1 MAYSVRDIA
10 RKIGADVVGDGDA
23 KITHVADLENSTAG
37 SLSFAISRKYI
48 KQLQRAKATAVIVPA
63 DLVAH
68 CEMVTLVTD
77 NPSLSFARAVQFLHP
92 PEEIVPGI
100 HPTAIISDDCEVA
113 ENVSIGPNVVIN
125 AKCTIGNNSVI
136 GPGCIITAPCF
147 IGAYAR
153 LIARVSIVGPASFGE
168 RVIIHPG
175 AVVGSD
181 GFGLANDQGVW
192 VKIPQIG
199 GVIIG
204 NDVEIGANTTI
215 DRGALQDTV
224 IDDGVKLDNQIQVAH
239 NVKIGAQTAVAGCTG
254 IAGSAKI
261 GKHCA
266 IGAAVGIQGHIEI
279 ADGVVVTGM
288 ATIRQ
293 SISKPG
299 VYSSGTLPQENKKW
313 IRSASRFKELD
324 NMLKR
329 LQELEKKMAR
339 E

>member
-23 KITHVADLENSTAG
+23 KITHIAELENSTAG
-37 SLSFAISRKYI
+37 SLSFAVSRKYI

-68 CEMVTLVTD
+68 CEMVALVTD
-77 NPSLSFARAVQFLHP
+77 NPSLSFAHAVQFLYP
-92 PEEIVPGI
+92 PEEIVSGI
-100 HPTAIISDDCEVA
+100 HPSAIISDDCEVA
-113 ENVSIGPNVVIN
+113 DNVSIGPNVVIN

-153 LIARVSIVGPASFGE
+153 LIARVSIVGPTSLGE

-192 VKIPQIG
+192 VKMPQIG
-199 GVIIG
+199 GVVIG

-224 IDDGVKLDNQIQVAH
+224 IEDGVKLDNQVQVAH
-239 NVKIGAQTAVAGCTG
+239 NVNIGAHTAIAGCAG
-254 IAGSAKI
+254 IAGSTKI
-261 GKHCA
+261 GKHCG
-266 IGAAVGIQGHIEI
+266 IGGGSCIQGHIEI
-279 ADGVVVTGM
+279 ADGVQVTGM
-288 ATIRQ
+288 TGIRQ

-299 VYSSGTLPQENKKW
+299 VYSSGTLQQENKKW

-324 NMLKR
+324 SVLKR
-329 LQELEKKMAR
+329 LQELEKRMAR
-339 E
+339 D